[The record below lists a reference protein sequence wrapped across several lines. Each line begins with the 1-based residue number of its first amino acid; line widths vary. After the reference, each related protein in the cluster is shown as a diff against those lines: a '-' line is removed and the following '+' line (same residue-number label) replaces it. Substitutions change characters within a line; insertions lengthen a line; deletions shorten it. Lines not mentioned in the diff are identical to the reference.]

1 MTEIIAVIILIKLRT
16 SKIIFNPLIHSKIF
30 LKYSKGQYYKIFA
43 HFTIHIFKL
52 FSLVDI

>member
-43 HFTIHIFKL
+43 HFTNHIFKL